1 MLYTEAQRASS
12 APWAYGIEKLFNRT
26 GQSSNDKR
34 NDISFLV
41 LTQNFRNGLRIRY
54 YPTDYDREPPLPR
67 ILTPSRP
74 STLTLSHPRAITPS
88 RHGQQKAPS
97 PQPRGKPRPPGWTPA
112 AEQGARP
119 RLLSNRVPQPSL
131 LSLLHH
137 RVGARPGCSMGRTKM
152 TARLHSLPGSPW
164 VLCIISGCVLHS
176 IRQDQDAQSTG
187 DAATDGEPFLSS
199 LPHSLPL

>member
-41 LTQNFRNGLRIRY
+41 LTQNFRIGRRIRY

-137 RVGARPGCSMGRTKM
+137 RVGARPGCSMGRAKM
-152 TARLHSLPGSPW
+152 TARLHSLGSLHHFW
-164 VLCIISGCVLHS
+164 LCVALPS